1 MENLTLSTL
10 ATFILL
16 TGSAYASS
24 VNDKWSYVG
33 ETGPDRWQAMCQNGK
48 NQSPVNIINSLEA
61 NLPPL
66 TLNYKAKTKEA
77 IHNGHAIQLEFREGA
92 SMSIE
97 GEKMKLLQA
106 HFHSPSENTI
116 NGEHFPLEAHY
127 VHQGT
132 NGNLI
137 VLAILYREGEHNK
150 QIQKLIRHMPKKKG
164 NKTRPKKLR
173 ATNLLPDNLDYY
185 RYNGSLTTPPCSEGV
200 TWIVLKS
207 HPTLSEKP
215 IKAFKAPFHG
225 PANRPV
231 QTLNARYI
239 LK

>member
-48 NQSPVNIINSLEA
+48 NQSPVNIVNSLEV

-77 IHNGHAIQLEFREGA
+77 IQLEFREGA

-97 GEKMKLLQA
+97 GE
-106 HFHSPSENTI
+106 ENEITASS
-116 NGEHFPLEAHY
+116 FSSS
-127 VHQGT
+127 Q
-132 NGNLI
+132 
-137 VLAILYREGEHNK
+137 
-150 QIQKLIRHMPKKKG
+150 
-164 NKTRPKKLR
+164 
-173 ATNLLPDNLDYY
+173 
-185 RYNGSLTTPPCSEGV
+185 
-200 TWIVLKS
+200 
-207 HPTLSEKP
+207 
-215 IKAFKAPFHG
+215 
-225 PANRPV
+225 
-231 QTLNARYI
+231 
-239 LK
+239 